1 MARPLPPLTWF
12 RSFEA
17 SARRLSFTAAAD
29 ELGLTQSAISQQVR
43 ALELRLGTEL
53 FHRKARGLAL
63 TDDGRK
69 LLPKVASSLDLLS
82 EATASFDA
90 GPTEG
95 LISVATSISVARW
108 IIAPR
113 LSGFLD
119 AHAELRIRILGTIW
133 PDDFRAA
140 LADVE
145 IRFGSDSLVGKGAE
159 RLLPDALIAVAAP
172 SVSADI
178 ATGRL
183 IEAVG
188 VSEGWRDWARAAGIP
203 TPAPSIYVDS
213 HGAALDLA
221 VAGGGIALTSAL
233 LARPALAQGRLA
245 QLGDVS
251 LPSSEGYFLA
261 VNADAPDAHAFAD
274 WLRGL
279 VAA

>member
-17 SARRLSFTAAAD
+17 AARRLSFTAAAD

-43 ALELRLGTEL
+43 SLEMRLGTTL
-53 FHRKARGLAL
+53 FHRKPRGLAL

-69 LLPKVASSLDLLS
+69 LLPRVTSSLDLLF
-82 EATASFDA
+82 EATATFDA
-90 GPTEG
+90 GPTTG

-108 IIAPR
+108 IIAPH

-119 AHAELRIRILGTIW
+119 TRPDLRIRIQGTIW
-133 PDDFRAA
+133 PDDFKAT

-145 IRFGSDSLVGKGAE
+145 IRFGSEAQVGRGAE

-172 SVSADI
+172 SVGADL
-178 ATGRL
+178 ASGRL

-188 VSEGWRDWARAAGIP
+188 VSSNWKDWARVAAMP
-203 TPAPSIYVDS
+203 VAAPSIYVDS

-221 VAGGGIALTSAL
+221 VSGGGIALTSAL
-233 LARPALAQGRLA
+233 LARPALAQGRLK
-245 QLGDVS
+245 QVSDVS

-261 VNADAPDAHAFAD
+261 IPSDAPDARAFGD
-274 WLRGL
+274 WLRAL
-279 VAA
+279 VRM